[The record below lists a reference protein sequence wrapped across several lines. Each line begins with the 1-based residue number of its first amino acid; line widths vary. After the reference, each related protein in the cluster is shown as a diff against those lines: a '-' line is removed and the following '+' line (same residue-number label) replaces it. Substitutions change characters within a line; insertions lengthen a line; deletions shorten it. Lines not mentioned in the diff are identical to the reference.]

1 MQFLTIQLQAPWFL
15 TGASVA
21 ENRYCQVIS
30 LDGLI
35 RTSGAAML
43 ATLLN

>member
-21 ENRYCQVIS
+21 ENRYRQVIS